1 MNDDRIAFRP
11 ASAADWDAICALND
25 AEVPNVG
32 PLGGADRDWYLA
44 NSSVTV
50 ADAAEGVVGLVV
62 VIHDGSGYASPNY
75 RWFSARYTEFAYVDR
90 VVVAAHRAGAG
101 LGRRLYDSVVAAARA
116 AGKPVLTA
124 EVNADPPNDRS
135 LAFHTQYGFVEV
147 GRQVDE
153 RNGITVAM
161 FALGLGHG

>member
-1 MNDDRIAFRP
+1 MNDDGIVLRP
-11 ASAADWDAICALND
+11 STAPDWDAVCALNN

-32 PLGGADRDWYLA
+32 PLTGADRDWYLA

-50 ADAAEGVVGLVV
+50 AQAADGVVGLVV
-62 VIHDGSGYASPNY
+62 VIHDGSDYTSPNY

-101 LGRRLYDSVVAAARA
+101 IGRRLYDSVVAAARA

-135 LAFHTQYGFVEV
+135 LAFHTRYGFEEV

-153 RNGITVAM
+153 RYGITVAM
-161 FALGLGHG
+161 FALDLGDG